1 MQFDILCHILYYTT
15 VSNKVELVQLCISI
29 FQDYLHNQNLG
40 MEPLR
45 YYRVYCRMEGM
56 AVNNINT
63 NIINDQDEPPPDYDS
78 VVVADLEQL
87 PNYSDI
93 VKDSWYI
100 DLHMLIIAYFKELSD
115 WERRIL

>member
-1 MQFDILCHILYYTT
+1 
-15 VSNKVELVQLCISI
+15 
-29 FQDYLHNQNLG
+29 
-40 MEPLR
+40 
-45 YYRVYCRMEGM
+45 M

-93 VKDSWYI
+93 VKDS
-100 DLHMLIIAYFKELSD
+100 
-115 WERRIL
+115 